1 MGKVDWVRSLTAVIL
16 IAAMMATAGGV
27 AATGGALQ
35 EAAGQPAALA
45 LDDVIAQIE
54 AEDGVLRFDVAEDAT
69 RFVWSGNPELVD
81 GMPAG
86 STPYVTQGY
95 IYPEGTLG
103 AGNGVNA
110 DGSPEFPDEVL
121 GQWSCWGW
129 RLGSSDHAESAPWLT
144 THLFNF
150 GDAYGEASLVSEG
163 YGIDEIGVALERVV
177 SGGTGPYLGATGVQ
191 RETNLGFNASN
202 GMNFRYELR
211 LSGGSRG

>member
-1 MGKVDWVRSLTAVIL
+1 MGRSPWTRVFAAAVL
-16 IAAMMATAGGV
+16 FMAVMTMAGDV
-27 AATGGALQ
+27 AATGDPRSQ
-35 EAAGQPAALA
+35 PISQPATMA

-54 AEDGVLRFDVAEDAT
+54 AEDGVLCFDVAEDGT
-69 RFVWSGNPELVD
+69 RFAWAGDPELVD

-103 AGNGVNA
+103 EGNGVNA
-110 DGSPEFPDEVL
+110 DGSPEFPDKVI

-129 RLGSSDHAESAPWLT
+129 HLAASGHAERAPWLT

-150 GDAYGEASLVSEG
+150 GDAYGQASRISEG

-177 SGGTGPYLGATGVQ
+177 SGGTGPYAGATGVQ
-191 RETNLGFNASN
+191 RETNLGFNSSN

-211 LSGGSRG
+211 LSGAE